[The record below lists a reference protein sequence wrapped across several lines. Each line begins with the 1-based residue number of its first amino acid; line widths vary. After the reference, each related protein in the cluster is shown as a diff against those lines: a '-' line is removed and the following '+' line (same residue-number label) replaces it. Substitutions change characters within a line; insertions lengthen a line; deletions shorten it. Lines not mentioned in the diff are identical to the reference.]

1 MLKRVITRGSCLV
14 ISSKKINFAA
24 SITYICLMNNE
35 NTTNQGGLQQPRSFE
50 ISQIPANFGTGRLQ
64 DLLVTFDNLE
74 REFPFTAHE
83 PSFPVKSE
91 SFFTLTLLRGSMR
104 MIVNLREVEIHEG
117 QLLAMMP
124 GCIFEGRWF
133 SRDLRFCGMVVD
145 KDYMET
151 MRKNVGIRMDLTHR
165 YYNYMIRDIAPAVI
179 ENHLQMYKMICRE
192 LTREDYTYKKEVI
205 QRYCEIWVL
214 KNISLNNYID
224 DKPELNKPLNRKE
237 EIFHDFLSL
246 LETYYTQERSISF
259 YADRMCLTPK
269 YLSTI
274 IKEVS
279 GKHGM
284 QWIDEYV
291 SLEAKALLRNST
303 LSVKQ
308 VSDQLN
314 FPSQSMFGR
323 FFKKMTGYSPK
334 QYKLL

>member
-1 MLKRVITRGSCLV
+1 
-14 ISSKKINFAA
+14 
-24 SITYICLMNNE
+24 MNNNHSAQSPVSLE
-35 NTTNQGGLQQPRSFE
+35 LSLLPD
-50 ISQIPANFGTGRLQ
+50 NFGTGRLK
-64 DLLVTFDNLE
+64 DLLVIFDNLE
-74 REFPFTAHE
+74 NEFPFTSQATT
-83 PSFPVKSE
+83 FPVKCE
-91 SFFTLTLLRGSMR
+91 SLFLITLLKGT
-104 MIVNLREVEIHEG
+104 INIKVNLHDVEIRGG
-117 QLLAMMP
+117 QTITMMP
-124 GCIFEGRWF
+124 GCIFEGK
-133 SRDLRFCGMVVD
+133 SVSNDLRFCGMLID
-145 KDYMET
+145 KEFSET
-151 MRKNVGIRMDLTHR
+151 MRNSIGIKVDLTHR
-165 YYNYMIRDIAPAVI
+165 YYNYRVHQFTDQALESYLQGYMLLRQELNR
-179 ENHLQMYKMICRE
+179 ENYA
-192 LTREDYTYKKEVI
+192 YKKEVI
-205 QRYCEIWVL
+205 QRFCEIAVL
-214 KNISLNNYID
+214 KNLSFNEQTKD
-224 DKPELNKPLNRKE
+224 MPELNKPLNRKE

-246 LETYYTQERSISF
+246 LEKYYTQERSISF

-291 SLEAKALLRNST
+291 SLEAKALLRNSS

>member
-1 MLKRVITRGSCLV
+1 MGTKPTFQQIITLE
-14 ISSKKINFAA
+14 IPKI
-24 SITYICLMNNE
+24 
-35 NTTNQGGLQQPRSFE
+35 PDD
-50 ISQIPANFGTGRLQ
+50 FGTGRLQ
-64 DLLVTFDNLE
+64 NLLIIFDNIHQP
-74 REFPFTAHE
+74 FPFPSNKE
-83 PSFPVKSE
+83 PFPLKCE
-91 SFFTLTLLRGSMR
+91 SFFTVTVLKGSIKML
-104 MIVNLREVEIHEG
+104 VNLHEIEVKER
-117 QLLAMMP
+117 QTLAMMP
-124 GCIFEGRWF
+124 GCIFEGRTI
-133 SRDLRFCGMVVD
+133 SDDLKFCGMLVD
-145 KDYMET
+145 KEYFET
-151 MRKNVGIRMDLTHR
+151 IRTNVGIRLDLTKR
-165 YYNYMIRDIAPAVI
+165 YYDYIVTEFSDAAI
-179 ENHLQMYKMICRE
+179 ENHLQMYSLLAKE
-192 LTREDYTYKKEVI
+192 LKREDYLYKKEVI
-205 QRYCEIWVL
+205 QRYFEISVL
-214 KNISLNNYID
+214 KNLSLKESSI
-224 DKPELNKPLNRKE
+224 KQKELNKPLNRKE
-237 EIFHDFLSL
+237 EIFHDFLEL
-246 LETYYTQERSISF
+246 LEEYYTQERSISF

>member
-1 MLKRVITRGSCLV
+1 M
-14 ISSKKINFAA
+14 
-24 SITYICLMNNE
+24 
-35 NTTNQGGLQQPRSFE
+35 NTTATQTEPLRLE
-50 ISQIPANFGTGRLQ
+50 ISQIPKNFGSGQLQ
-64 DLLVTFDNLE
+64 GLLVTFDNFD
-74 REFPFTAHE
+74 RDFPFPTTTT
-83 PSFPVKSE
+83 PFPVKCE
-91 SFFTLTLLRGSMR
+91 SFFTITVIEGTISLT
-104 MIVNLREVEIHEG
+104 VNLHEVEVHAG
-117 QLLAMMP
+117 QVLALMP
-124 GCIFEGRWF
+124 GCIFESKGM
-133 SRDLRFCGMVVD
+133 SADLRFFGIMLDNEFVD
-145 KDYMET
+145 T
-151 MRKNVGIRMDLTHR
+151 MRKNLGLHIDLTQR
-165 YYNYMIRDIAPAVI
+165 YYNFVLHDVTEAVI
-179 ENHLQMYKMICRE
+179 QNHLQQYRLLCRE
-192 LTREDYTYKKEVI
+192 LNREDYIYKKEVI

-214 KNISLNNYID
+214 TNIALSSD
-224 DKPELNKPLNRKE
+224 DAKKPEISKPLNRKE
-237 EIFHDFLSL
+237 EIFHDFLTL
-246 LETYYTQERSISF
+246 LEQYYMRERSISF

-291 SLEAKALLRNST
+291 LLEAKALLRSSK

>member
-1 MLKRVITRGSCLV
+1 
-14 ISSKKINFAA
+14 
-24 SITYICLMNNE
+24 MNNE
-35 NTTNQGGLQQPRSFE
+35 NPTNQVSQQAPLSFQ

-74 REFPFTAHE
+74 REFPFATHG
-83 PSFPVKSE
+83 PSFPVKCE
-91 SFFTLTLLRGSMR
+91 SFFTLTLLRGSIR

-124 GCIFEGRWF
+124 GCIFEGR
-133 SRDLRFCGMVVD
+133 SYSNDLRFCGMMVD
-145 KDYMET
+145 RDYMET

-165 YYNYMIRDIAPAVI
+165 YYNYMVRDMAPAVL

-192 LTREDYTYKKEVI
+192 LTREDYVYKKEVI

-214 KNISLNNYID
+214 KNISLNVD
-224 DKPELNKPLNRKE
+224 MDEKPELNKPLNRKE
-237 EIFHDFLSL
+237 EIFHDFLTL

>member
-1 MLKRVITRGSCLV
+1 MDTPQ
-14 ISSKKINFAA
+14 
-24 SITYICLMNNE
+24 
-35 NTTNQGGLQQPRSFE
+35 NTQRPLSLELSTLPE
-50 ISQIPANFGTGRLQ
+50 NFGTGRLQ
-64 DLLVTFDNLE
+64 DLLVIFDNLNSK
-74 REFPFTAHE
+74 FPYSAQAGV
-83 PSFPVKSE
+83 FPVKCE
-91 SFFTLTLLRGSMR
+91 SLFLITLLRGT
-104 MIVNLREVEIHEG
+104 IKVKVNLHDVELKAG
-117 QLLAMMP
+117 QTLTMMP
-124 GCIFEGRWF
+124 GCIFEGKDA
-133 SRDLRFCGMVVD
+133 SDDIRFCGMLID
-145 KDYMET
+145 KDFSEL
-151 MRKNVGIRMDLTHR
+151 MRNNMGLKVDLTQR
-165 YYNYMIRDIAPAVI
+165 YYNYRVHDFT
-179 ENHLQMYKMICRE
+179 E
-192 LTREDYTYKKEVI
+192 LALDTYTQGYILLRQELNRNDYTYKKDVI
-205 QRYCEIWVL
+205 QRLCEIAVL
-214 KNISLNNYID
+214 KNLSLNEEAKNL
-224 DKPELNKPLNRKE
+224 PELNKPLNRKE
-237 EIFHDFLSL
+237 EIFHDFLKL
-246 LETYYTQERSISF
+246 LEKYYTQERSISF

>member
-1 MLKRVITRGSCLV
+1 MDTRQTFQQIITL
-14 ISSKKINFAA
+14 
-24 SITYICLMNNE
+24 
-35 NTTNQGGLQQPRSFE
+35 E
-50 ISQIPANFGTGRLQ
+50 ISKIPAEFGTGRLQ
-64 DLLVTFDNLE
+64 NLLIIFDNIYQP
-74 REFPFTAHE
+74 FPFLSNRE
-83 PSFPVKSE
+83 PYPVKCE
-91 SFFTLTLLRGSMR
+91 SFITVTVLRGS
-104 MIVNLREVEIHEG
+104 IKLHVNMHEIEVKER
-117 QLLAMMP
+117 QTLAMMP
-124 GCIFEGRWF
+124 GCIFEGR
-133 SRDLRFCGMVVD
+133 STSDDLEFCAMLVD
-145 KDYMET
+145 KEYVDT
-151 MRKNVGIRMDLTHR
+151 MRTNVGIRLDLTKR
-165 YYNYMIRDIAPAVI
+165 YYNYMVTEFSEAAI
-179 ENHLQMYKMICRE
+179 ENHLQMYSLLAKE
-192 LTREDYTYKKEVI
+192 LKREDYLYKKEVI
-205 QRYCEIWVL
+205 QRYCEISVL
-214 KNISLNNYID
+214 KTLSLKESAIEKKEIS
-224 DKPELNKPLNRKE
+224 KPLNRKE
-237 EIFHDFLSL
+237 EIFHDFLTL
-246 LETYYTQERSISF
+246 LEKYYTQERSISF